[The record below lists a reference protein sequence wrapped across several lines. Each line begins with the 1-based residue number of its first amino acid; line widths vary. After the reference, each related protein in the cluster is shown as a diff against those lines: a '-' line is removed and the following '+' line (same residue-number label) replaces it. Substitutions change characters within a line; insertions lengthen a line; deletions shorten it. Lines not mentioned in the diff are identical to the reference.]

1 MPRIKLTKSIIDS
14 PRTPNSEVV
23 YWDAG
28 VPGLG
33 VKVTPKGRKVF
44 IVLYRIGGA
53 GSKLR
58 KYTIIVMKASNEWDD
73 KNPEGCMI
81 GEYALLARIG
91 AAQCDELARSTQYGQ
106 QSSPRLMSA
115 GRGEPAVAVAAR

>member
-81 GEYALLARIG
+81 RRVRPSRTHR
-91 AAQCDELARSTQYGQ
+91 CR
-106 QSSPRLMSA
+106 PM
-115 GRGEPAVAVAAR
+115 